1 MKSMIKIAR
10 FQWAVCYSFSSFS
23 FVNVTISC
31 KSSSIRKKNIFCDK
45 KIGGDCLKLK
55 ILIFY
60 KESLLQNIPTVL
72 KT

>member
-1 MKSMIKIAR
+1 MKSMIKTAR
-10 FQWAVCYSFSSFS
+10 FQWVVCYSFSSFS

-31 KSSSIRKKNIFCDK
+31 KSSSIRKKNIFWEK
-45 KIGGDCLKLK
+45 KIDSDCLKLK

-60 KESLLQNIPTVL
+60 KESALQNMLTVL